1 MEDTI
6 SAICTPLGEG
16 AVGIIRISGEKSLA
30 VAQKLFKSKKTL
42 SQNEPRHLTYGH
54 CENAKGEMLDE
65 VLAVYMPKPHSYTG
79 EDVVEIQCHGGVE
92 ALKAILSA
100 TYEAGAVPAE
110 PGEFTKR
117 AFLNGRLDLAEAEA
131 VMDIIQA
138 RSAKAL
144 GAALRQQ
151 KGQLSHRVSAIRND
165 LKDLI
170 VHLEATIDY
179 PEDDIEEVT
188 YAKAMEGI
196 NKALRDVGELLAHAH
211 TGRIMKEGLK
221 TAIVGRP
228 NVGKSS
234 LLNCLL
240 QEERA
245 IVSAVPG
252 TTRDVIEEQM
262 LIEGAPLLLADTAGL
277 RNTTDYVEQIGV
289 KKSREQLAE
298 AELAIVVL
306 DGSAPLQEEDRELLR
321 AVEKRDSVII
331 INKADLP
338 LKIELREVEERF
350 GAKNVLS
357 LSAKTKEGVI
367 AFIEWLKEYVY
378 GQGANIDNGIFVQ
391 NARQERLLK
400 EARTNLQEALNG
412 ARNQEPYDCLEI
424 DLREAMAQ
432 LGAITGEAVP
442 DEIINEIF
450 ARFCLGK

>member
-1 MEDTI
+1 M
-6 SAICTPLGEG
+6 S
-16 AVGIIRISGEKSLA
+16 
-30 VAQKLFKSKKTL
+30 
-42 SQNEPRHLTYGH
+42 N
-54 CENAKGEMLDE
+54 
-65 VLAVYMPKPHSYTG
+65 
-79 EDVVEIQCHGGVE
+79 
-92 ALKAILSA
+92 
-100 TYEAGAVPAE
+100 
-110 PGEFTKR
+110 
-117 AFLNGRLDLAEAEA
+117 
-131 VMDIIQA
+131 
-138 RSAKAL
+138 
-144 GAALRQQ
+144 
-151 KGQLSHRVSAIRND
+151 
-165 LKDLI
+165 I
-170 VHLEATIDY
+170 V
-179 PEDDIEEVT
+179 
-188 YAKAMEGI
+188 
-196 NKALRDVGELLAHAH
+196 
-211 TGRIMKEGLK
+211 
-221 TAIVGRP
+221 AIVGRP

-262 LIEGAPLLLADTAGL
+262 LIEGVPLLLADTAGL